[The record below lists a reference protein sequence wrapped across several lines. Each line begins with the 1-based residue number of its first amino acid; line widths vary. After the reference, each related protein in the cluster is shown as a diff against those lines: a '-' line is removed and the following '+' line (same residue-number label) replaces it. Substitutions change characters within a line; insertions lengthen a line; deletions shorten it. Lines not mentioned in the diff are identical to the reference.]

1 MKITN
6 KLLLKDIHNASHDL
20 HVTMRG
26 LTIAQLIV
34 MIREQLDMPQS
45 ILAKLSGISQ
55 STISRFEKESLD
67 HSFLILSKILQSLSC
82 DLVIAPIFKK
92 SIADIRHEQAYKIAT
107 KRVKYLQGTMN
118 LENQEPDSLFI
129 QELIESET
137 EELLQSG
144 KELWK
149 E

>member
-20 HVTMRG
+20 HLTMRG
-26 LTIAQLIV
+26 LTIGQLIV
-34 MIREQLDMPQS
+34 MIREQLTMPQCVLS
-45 ILAKLSGISQ
+45 KLSGISQ
-55 STISRFEKESLD
+55 STISRLEKESLD
-67 HSFLILSKILQSLSC
+67 PSFPILSKIFQSLSC

-92 SIADIRHEQAYKIAT
+92 SIVDIRYEQAYKIAR

-118 LENQEPDSLFI
+118 LENQEPDERFI
-129 QELIESET
+129 QELIETET

-144 KELWK
+144 KKIWQE
-149 E
+149 

>member
-26 LTIAQLIV
+26 LTIGQLIV

-55 STISRFEKESLD
+55 STISRLEKGSLD
-67 HSFLILSKILQSLSC
+67 PSFPILSKIFQSLSC
-82 DLVIAPIFKK
+82 DLIIAPIFKK
-92 SIADIRHEQAYKIAT
+92 SIVDIRYEQAYKIAR

-118 LENQEPDSLFI
+118 LENQEPDERFI
-129 QELIESET
+129 QELIETET

-144 KELWK
+144 KKIWE